1 MISLIY
7 NQLILKSGPPSLSE
21 HSEGL
26 SKRPLLYLKKLP
38 FLLPPNPFS
47 FSLSSTIYHKKYKI
61 GCLTLCCYFPSS
73 CERTTWMKTWAPTC
87 PPQIAPLSKCRH
99 LWGYRGCSIAAPQR
113 PLPRLLLGL
122 FLKGR
127 GRITRVSVLGLPLL
141 ILQIIDQDSSSLPNL
156 LLSGVGRLYG
166 RVARLFAFPL
176 VEPAH
181 RHHVLHNVSV
191 NLEPLFRVKLLLL
204 QHRHC

>member
-1 MISLIY
+1 VSGERNSERRANLYSRWNLSRGANTRVMLSSGACSFRDHSQHFQLWSLTYDNLDIH
-7 NQLILKSGPPSLSE
+7 QLILKSGPPSLSE

-113 PLPRLLLGL
+113 PLPSAPPWPIPQRPRKDHSRIRL
-122 FLKGR
+122 R
-127 GRITRVSVLGLPLL
+127 PPSI
-141 ILQIIDQDSSSLPNL
+141 NL
-156 LLSGVGRLYG
+156 ANYWPR
-166 RVARLFAFPL
+166 
-176 VEPAH
+176 
-181 RHHVLHNVSV
+181 
-191 NLEPLFRVKLLLL
+191 
-204 QHRHC
+204 